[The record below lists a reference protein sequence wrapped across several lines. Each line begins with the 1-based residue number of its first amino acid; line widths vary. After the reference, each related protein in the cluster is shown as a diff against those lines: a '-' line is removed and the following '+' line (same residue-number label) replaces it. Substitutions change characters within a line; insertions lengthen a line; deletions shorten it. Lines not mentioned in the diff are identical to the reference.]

1 MPGLTE
7 HFRGK
12 RESNIKHNKMNNR
25 PDIEMI
31 AVSPPVQH
39 FRKFSFSLPEGKCGQ
54 YHLHFW
60 SDAFQKAYNK
70 TFRGLFLLNN
80 TCLLK
85 LGLMN
90 KEWMLP
96 VKINCAEYK
105 MDELGDFETAAFG
118 DHVFQGRQLNL
129 LLFVIGFL
137 WKRVFILFLF
147 IKRDTCKPSVD
158 ISTIYLLLS
167 SAGIHK

>member
-1 MPGLTE
+1 
-7 HFRGK
+7 
-12 RESNIKHNKMNNR
+12 
-25 PDIEMI
+25 
-31 AVSPPVQH
+31 
-39 FRKFSFSLPEGKCGQ
+39 
-54 YHLHFW
+54 
-60 SDAFQKAYNK
+60 
-70 TFRGLFLLNN
+70 
-80 TCLLK
+80 
-85 LGLMN
+85 
-90 KEWMLP
+90 MLP